1 MRWQP
6 ATATHTL
13 AWLHAG
19 KLIMMMWTLL
29 EIFRHLNI
37 RLSGPGLAGAWDCL
51 LVNIDTYHVIVAL
64 LTYGLLYL
72 YLPTA
77 LSTHIVRLLTDQA
90 T

>member
-1 MRWQP
+1 MMNGSQP
-6 ATATHTL
+6 ATHTL
-13 AWLHAG
+13 ARLHAG

-37 RLSGPGLAGAWDCL
+37 RLSGPELLWDWDCL

-77 LSTHIVRLLTDQA
+77 TLLILSGY
-90 T
+90 